1 MYNKKKKK
9 KKAQKEKQDRKNER
23 TCVYFSM
30 KTMSKELIP
39 NSSSLVRC
47 LCHVL
52 KTSKRTTKKQKMK
65 NQILERLN
73 KAKLQIKKRK

>member
-1 MYNKKKKK
+1 MN
-9 KKAQKEKQDRKNER
+9 R

-39 NSSSLVRC
+39 NSSSFGRCC

-52 KTSKRTTKKQKMK
+52 KTSKRMIKKRKKKMKQKMK
-65 NQILERLN
+65 TKYLKDYRKIKKKENKKKNQITTYK
-73 KAKLQIKKRK
+73 KA

>member
-1 MYNKKKKK
+1 MN
-9 KKAQKEKQDRKNER
+9 R

-39 NSSSLVRC
+39 NSSSFGRCC

-52 KTSKRTTKKQKMK
+52 KTSKRTSKKKKKQNKKKGTKKIE
-65 NQILERLN
+65 NQILERLS
-73 KAKLQIKKRK
+73 